1 MEGVEIFAVVVF
13 SVAVSIGLH
22 LIYVCWFWRADE
34 IPDDYF
40 LISPAILHKATKMN
54 WVGCIIYWILGLAL
68 APLFTI
74 PGIFAWL
81 FTVGRKD

>member
-1 MEGVEIFAVVVF
+1 MTNQELIVIIILSALIVTGT
-13 SVAVSIGLH
+13 H
-22 LIYVCWFWRADE
+22 LIYLCWLFPRMGADA
-34 IPDDYF
+34 DL
-40 LISPAILHKATKMN
+40 LISPATLHKLTKMN

-68 APLFTI
+68 APIFTI